1 MQTHIFPPLCLHQAT
16 RKNLYDRRYLCSAK
30 RSKSWVD
37 CWTDLSDGS
46 LCKNSSNYVEPDLS
60 IIYDKNKLND
70 QGCKGAPD
78 FIIEIV
84 SPSSRKMDYATKN
97 TLYSNA
103 GVREYWIIDP
113 QKERTTVYYYEED
126 AAPTIIP
133 FCQKL
138 SVGIYKDL
146 QICISELL

>member
-1 MQTHIFPPLCLHQAT
+1 MIRAVKARQILSLRLYLPPAARWITLLKTPYTH
-16 RKNLYDRRYLCSAK
+16 
-30 RSKSWVD
+30 
-37 CWTDLSDGS
+37 
-46 LCKNSSNYVEPDLS
+46 
-60 IIYDKNKLND
+60 
-70 QGCKGAPD
+70 
-78 FIIEIV
+78 
-84 SPSSRKMDYATKN
+84 
-97 TLYSNA
+97 A

-126 AAPTIIP
+126 AAPTIIS